1 MANGVGVS
9 LTPEQK
15 AEVSRLK
22 MEGVLPNVPDWI
34 LKLNDPYI
42 NLLLETMEQ
51 CYQLNP
57 EDRPTAREVAEFLEL
72 KKKSLD
78 DNIVEFGRFPKTTAG
93 FETHSKTLAT
103 VPLKI
108 MPKGSNSD
116 GNANAETI
124 QPSKVVPME
133 AKKDMDL
140 KVSNVEVPQ
149 VAPAKIVPVKQ
160 DTNEERATPAPI
172 VRGPM

>member
-1 MANGVGVS
+1 
-9 LTPEQK
+9 
-15 AEVSRLK
+15 
-22 MEGVLPNVPDWI
+22 
-34 LKLNDPYI
+34 
-42 NLLLETMEQ
+42 MEQ

-93 FETHSKTLAT
+93 FETSSKTLAT

-133 AKKDMDL
+133 AK
-140 KVSNVEVPQ
+140 SNVEVPQQ